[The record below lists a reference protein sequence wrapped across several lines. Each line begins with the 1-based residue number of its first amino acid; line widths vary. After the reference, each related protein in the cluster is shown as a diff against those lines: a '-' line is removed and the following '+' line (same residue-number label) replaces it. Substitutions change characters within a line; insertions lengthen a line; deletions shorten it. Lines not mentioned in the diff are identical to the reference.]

1 MLEIKVTIET
11 PDLSEAITQLAL
23 ALKGSALVADSN
35 SAEMVIPAGTPMDV
49 MEAVPVAPQP
59 VTPAPAPAPVPVAP
73 IPEPVPQ
80 AAAPAMN
87 PPQPAAPIPAPVQEA
102 PKIDMNAISRAG
114 AGLIDQGKMQDVLA
128 VLQKY
133 GVQVITQLREDQ
145 FEAFA
150 ADLRALGA
158 AI

>member
-23 ALKGSALVADSN
+23 AIKGSALVADSN

-73 IPEPVPQ
+73 IPQPNP
-80 AAAPAMN
+80 APAMN
-87 PPQPAAPIPAPVQEA
+87 PPQPVAPIPAPVQEA

-128 VLQKY
+128 VLSKY

>member
-1 MLEIKVTIET
+1 MLEVKVTIET
-11 PDLSEAITQLAL
+11 PDLSQAITQLAL
-23 ALKGSALVADSN
+23 AIKGSALVADSRD
-35 SAEMVIPAGTPMDV
+35 MVIPAGTPMDV
-49 MEAVPVAPQP
+49 MKAVPVAPQP
-59 VTPAPAPAPVPVAP
+59 VTPAPAPVPVAP
-73 IPEPVPQ
+73 VPQ
-80 AAAPAMN
+80 PTPAPAMN

-128 VLQKY
+128 VLGKY

>member
-1 MLEIKVTIET
+1 MFEIKVNIEAT
-11 PDLSEAITQLAL
+11 APDLSEAITQLAL
-23 ALKGSALVADSN
+23 AIKGSALVADSN

-59 VTPAPAPAPVPVAP
+59 ITPAPAPAPIPVAP
-73 IPEPVPQ
+73 VPQ
-80 AAAPAMN
+80 PNPAPAMN

-128 VLQKY
+128 VLGKY

-158 AI
+158 VI

>member
-1 MLEIKVTIET
+1 MLEVKVTIET
-11 PDLSEAITQLAL
+11 PDLSQAITQLAL
-23 ALKGSALVADSN
+23 AIKGSALVADSRD
-35 SAEMVIPAGTPMDV
+35 MVIPAGTPMDV

-59 VTPAPAPAPVPVAP
+59 ITPAPSPAPVTPAPV
-73 IPEPVPQ
+73 
-80 AAAPAMN
+80 PAMN
-87 PPQPAAPIPAPVQEA
+87 PPQPAAPAPAPAPVPAA

-114 AGLIDQGKMQDVLA
+114 AGLIDQGKMQEVLA
-128 VLQKY
+128 VLAKY
-133 GVQVITQLREDQ
+133 GVQVITQLQENQ

>member
-73 IPEPVPQ
+73 VPQ
-80 AAAPAMN
+80 PNPAPAMN

-128 VLQKY
+128 VLSKY

>member
-1 MLEIKVTIET
+1 MLEVKVTIET
-11 PDLSEAITQLAL
+11 PDLSQAITQLAL
-23 ALKGSALVADSN
+23 AIKGSALVADSKD
-35 SAEMVIPAGTPMDV
+35 MVIPAGTPMDV

-59 VTPAPAPAPVPVAP
+59 VTPVPSPAPVTPAPV
-73 IPEPVPQ
+73 
-80 AAAPAMN
+80 PAMN
-87 PPQPAAPIPAPVQEA
+87 PPQPAAPAPAPAPVPAA

-114 AGLIDQGKMQDVLA
+114 AGLIDQGKMQEVLA
-128 VLQKY
+128 VLAKY
-133 GVQVITQLREDQ
+133 GVQVITQLQENQ

>member
-11 PDLSEAITQLAL
+11 PDLSQAITQLAL
-23 ALKGSALVADSN
+23 AVKGSALADSDL
-35 SAEMVIPAGTPMDV
+35 AEMVIPAGTPMDV
-49 MEAVPVAPQP
+49 METVPVAPQP
-59 VTPAPAPAPVPVAP
+59 VTSAPSPAPVTPAPV
-73 IPEPVPQ
+73 
-80 AAAPAMN
+80 PAMN
-87 PPQPAAPIPAPVQEA
+87 PPQPAAPAPAPVPVPAA

-114 AGLIDQGKMQDVLA
+114 AGLIDQGKMQEVLA
-128 VLQKY
+128 VLAKY
-133 GVQVITQLREDQ
+133 GVQVITQLQENQ

>member
-11 PDLSEAITQLAL
+11 PDLSQAITQLAL
-23 ALKGSALVADSN
+23 AIKGSALVADSRD
-35 SAEMVIPAGTPMDV
+35 MVIPAGTPMDV
-49 MEAVPVAPQP
+49 MKAVPVAPQP
-59 VTPAPAPAPVPVAP
+59 VTPAPAPVPVAP
-73 IPEPVPQ
+73 VPQ
-80 AAAPAMN
+80 PNPAPAMN

-128 VLQKY
+128 VLGKY

>member
-23 ALKGSALVADSN
+23 AIKGSALVADSD

-59 VTPAPAPAPVPVAP
+59 VTPAPAPVPVAP
-73 IPEPVPQ
+73 VPQ
-80 AAAPAMN
+80 PNPAPAMN

-128 VLQKY
+128 VLGKY

>member
-11 PDLSEAITQLAL
+11 PDLSEAITQLAF

-73 IPEPVPQ
+73 VPQ
-80 AAAPAMN
+80 PNPAPAMN

-128 VLQKY
+128 VLSKY
-133 GVQVITQLREDQ
+133 GVQVITHLREDQ

>member
-11 PDLSEAITQLAL
+11 PDLSEAITQLAF

-73 IPEPVPQ
+73 VPQ
-80 AAAPAMN
+80 PNPAPAMN

-128 VLQKY
+128 VLSKY

>member
-1 MLEIKVTIET
+1 MLEVKVTIET
-11 PDLSEAITQLAL
+11 PDLSQAITQLAL
-23 ALKGSALVADSN
+23 AIKGSALVADSN

-73 IPEPVPQ
+73 VPQ
-80 AAAPAMN
+80 SNPAPAMN

-102 PKIDMNAISRAG
+102 PKIDTNAISRAG

-128 VLQKY
+128 VLGKY
-133 GVQVITQLREDQ
+133 GVQAITQLREDQ

>member
-1 MLEIKVTIET
+1 MLEVKVTIET
-11 PDLSEAITQLAL
+11 PDLSQAITQLAL
-23 ALKGSALVADSN
+23 AINGSALVADSRD
-35 SAEMVIPAGTPMDV
+35 MVIPAGTPMDVDV

-59 VTPAPAPAPVPVAP
+59 ITPAPSPASVTPAPV
-73 IPEPVPQ
+73 
-80 AAAPAMN
+80 PAMN
-87 PPQPAAPIPAPVQEA
+87 PPQPAAPAPAPAPVPAA

-114 AGLIDQGKMQDVLA
+114 AGLIDQGKMQEVLA
-128 VLQKY
+128 VLAKY
-133 GVQVITQLREDQ
+133 GVQVITQLQENQ

>member
-23 ALKGSALVADSN
+23 AIKGSALVADSN
-35 SAEMVIPAGTPMDV
+35 LAEMVIPAGTPMDV

-59 VTPAPAPAPVPVAP
+59 VPVAPVPQP
-73 IPEPVPQ
+73 NP
-80 AAAPAMN
+80 APAMN

-128 VLQKY
+128 VLGKY

>member
-23 ALKGSALVADSN
+23 AIKGSALVADSD

-49 MEAVPVAPQP
+49 MEAVPVVPQP
-59 VTPAPAPAPVPVAP
+59 VTPAPAPVPVAP
-73 IPEPVPQ
+73 VPQ
-80 AAAPAMN
+80 PNPAPAMN

-128 VLQKY
+128 VLGKY

>member
-1 MLEIKVTIET
+1 MLEVKVTIET
-11 PDLSEAITQLAL
+11 PDLSQAITQLAL
-23 ALKGSALVADSN
+23 AIKGSSLVADSRG
-35 SAEMVIPAGTPMDV
+35 MVIPAGTPMDV

-59 VTPAPAPAPVPVAP
+59 VTPAPSPAPVTPAPV
-73 IPEPVPQ
+73 
-80 AAAPAMN
+80 PAMN
-87 PPQPAAPIPAPVQEA
+87 PPQPAAPAPAPAPVPAA

-114 AGLIDQGKMQDVLA
+114 AGLIDQGKMQEVLA
-128 VLQKY
+128 VLAKY
-133 GVQVITQLREDQ
+133 GVQVITQLQENQ

>member
-11 PDLSEAITQLAL
+11 PDLSQAITQLAL
-23 ALKGSALVADSN
+23 AIKGSALVADSRD
-35 SAEMVIPAGTPMDV
+35 MVIPAGTPMDV
-49 MEAVPVAPQP
+49 MKAVPVAPQP
-59 VTPAPAPAPVPVAP
+59 VTPAPAPVPVAP
-73 IPEPVPQ
+73 VPQ
-80 AAAPAMN
+80 PTPAPAMN

-128 VLQKY
+128 VLGKY

>member
-11 PDLSEAITQLAL
+11 PDLSQAITQLAL
-23 ALKGSALVADSN
+23 AVKGSALVADSGDM
-35 SAEMVIPAGTPMDV
+35 AIPAGTPMDV
-49 MEAVPVAPQP
+49 MKAVSVAPQP
-59 VTPAPAPAPVPVAP
+59 VTPAPSPAPVTPAPVPTMNPPQLAAPAPAPAPVPA
-73 IPEPVPQ
+73 
-80 AAAPAMN
+80 
-87 PPQPAAPIPAPVQEA
+87 A

-114 AGLIDQGKMQDVLA
+114 AGLIDQGKMQEVLA
-128 VLQKY
+128 VLAKY
-133 GVQVITQLREDQ
+133 GVQVITQLQENQ

>member
-23 ALKGSALVADSN
+23 AIKGSALVADSN

-49 MEAVPVAPQP
+49 MKAVPVAPQP

-73 IPEPVPQ
+73 VPQ
-80 AAAPAMN
+80 PNPAPAMN
-87 PPQPAAPIPAPVQEA
+87 PPQPAAPIPAPVQAA

-128 VLQKY
+128 ILGKY

>member
-11 PDLSEAITQLAL
+11 PDLSKAITQLAL
-23 ALKGSALVADSN
+23 AIKGSALVADSN
-35 SAEMVIPAGTPMDV
+35 SAEMVIPAGTSMDV

-73 IPEPVPQ
+73 IPQPNP
-80 AAAPAMN
+80 APAMN

-128 VLQKY
+128 VLGKY

>member
-1 MLEIKVTIET
+1 MLEVKVTIET
-11 PDLSEAITQLAL
+11 PDLSQAITQLAL
-23 ALKGSALVADSN
+23 AIKGSALVADSRD
-35 SAEMVIPAGTPMDV
+35 MVIPAGTPMDV

-59 VTPAPAPAPVPVAP
+59 VTPAPSPAPVTPAPV
-73 IPEPVPQ
+73 
-80 AAAPAMN
+80 PAMN
-87 PPQPAAPIPAPVQEA
+87 PPQPAAPTPAPAPVPAA

-114 AGLIDQGKMQDVLA
+114 AGLIDQGKMQEVLA
-128 VLQKY
+128 VLAKY
-133 GVQVITQLREDQ
+133 GVQVITQLQENQ

>member
-23 ALKGSALVADSN
+23 AIKGSALVADSN

-59 VTPAPAPAPVPVAP
+59 VTPAPAPVPVAP
-73 IPEPVPQ
+73 IPQPNP
-80 AAAPAMN
+80 APAMN

-128 VLQKY
+128 VLGKY